1 MNDTVAAKTANS
13 PGTPPL
19 DPRTAPGH
27 QVLAAAGKKVLR
39 PGGRTATRQL
49 FEMANFQPGETVLEL
64 ASSFGYS
71 SIDLASRYGVN
82 VIGIEKNPESVER
95 ARANVAKV
103 GLGDRITFIEGD
115 IFRLDA
121 IDQRFDAVV
130 AEAILSMQSAPA
142 KAKILAGVSA
152 LLKPDGRFLSH
163 ELLIEGKETEI
174 YPALRGAIRVNTT
187 PLSEEGWR
195 LILADAGLTV
205 TQHQIGAM
213 GLLDPQTVL
222 REEGIFD
229 SLKMAWNLF
238 TRPALRQRVLEMH
251 DVFTRYRH
259 ELGYI
264 LLLARKPAGADQ

>member
-1 MNDTVAAKTANS
+1 MSDTVARGTTNS
-13 PGTPPL
+13 PGTSPL

-27 QVLAAAGKKVLR
+27 QVLAAAGKKFLR

-95 ARANVAKV
+95 ARANVASA
-103 GLGDRITFIEGD
+103 GLSDRITFIEGD
-115 IFRLDA
+115 IFRLDE
-121 IDQRFDAVV
+121 IDRRFDAVV

-142 KAKILAGVSA
+142 KAKILTGVSA
-152 LLKPDGRFLSH
+152 LLEPGGRFLSH
-163 ELLIEGKETEI
+163 ELLIEGNEAEI

-187 PLSEEGWR
+187 PLSGEGWR
-195 LILADAGLTV
+195 ENLANAGLIV
-205 TQHQIGAM
+205 TRHQIGAM
-213 GLLDPQTVL
+213 GLLDPRTVL
-222 REEGIFD
+222 RDEGILD
-229 SLKMAWNLF
+229 TLKIAWNLLA
-238 TRPALRQRVLEMH
+238 RPDLRQRVLEMRE
-251 DVFTRYRH
+251 VFDRYRH

-264 LLLARKPAGADQ
+264 LLLARKSAGANR